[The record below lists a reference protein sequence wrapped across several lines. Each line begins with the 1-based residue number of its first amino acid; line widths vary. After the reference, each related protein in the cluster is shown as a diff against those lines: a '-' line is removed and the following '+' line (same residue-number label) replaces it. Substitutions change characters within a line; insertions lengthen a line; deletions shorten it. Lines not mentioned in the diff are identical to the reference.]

1 MINLS
6 KRLQTIA
13 DLVTPGSRICDV
25 GCDHAYL
32 DIRLLQQETIPSAL
46 AMDVAPGPLSI
57 AQQNLMLTG
66 LLGRCETRLSDGL
79 AGYKK
84 GEAGTLVIA
93 GMGGRLM
100 ASILSADPD
109 KTESFRELIL
119 SPQSE
124 PWLVR
129 GCLSLSGIGITQEK
143 CVEEDGKYYCVMK
156 AVPGAP
162 CIRPDWGAVLQRID
176 EMSDEELSQAGVE
189 RGSIRRIL
197 SSEPFRAGVEAEYGP
212 CLIKNADPC
221 LKKQLLGALKSRIS
235 VYNKLCEQ
243 TDPGVAAKTRMQV
256 LRGEI
261 GRMQALAFALCYA
274 I

>member
-1 MINLS
+1 
-6 KRLQTIA
+6 
-13 DLVTPGSRICDV
+13 
-25 GCDHAYL
+25 
-32 DIRLLQQETIPSAL
+32 
-46 AMDVAPGPLSI
+46 
-57 AQQNLMLTG
+57 
-66 LLGRCETRLSDGL
+66 
-79 AGYKK
+79 
-84 GEAGTLVIA
+84 
-93 GMGGRLM
+93 MGGRLM

-162 CIRPDWGAVLQRID
+162 CERPDWGAVLQRID

-243 TDPGVAAKTRMQV
+243 TDPGVAAKARMQE

>member
-6 KRLQTIA
+6 KRLQTI
-13 DLVTPGSRICDV
+13 VTPGSRICDV

-66 LLGRCETRLSDGL
+66 LSDRCETRLSDGL

-119 SPQSE
+119 SLSA
-124 PWLVR
+124 VR
-129 GCLSLSGIGITQEK
+129 AVAGPGLSF
-143 CVEEDGKYYCVMK
+143 
-156 AVPGAP
+156 A
-162 CIRPDWGAVLQRID
+162 
-176 EMSDEELSQAGVE
+176 
-189 RGSIRRIL
+189 
-197 SSEPFRAGVEAEYGP
+197 FRYR
-212 CLIKNADPC
+212 DY
-221 LKKQLLGALKSRIS
+221 R
-235 VYNKLCEQ
+235 
-243 TDPGVAAKTRMQV
+243 
-256 LRGEI
+256 
-261 GRMQALAFALCYA
+261 
-274 I
+274 

>member
-32 DIRLLQQETIPSAL
+32 DIRLLQQKTIPSAL

-57 AQQNLMLTG
+57 AEQNLMLTG
-66 LLGRCETRLSDGL
+66 LSDRCETRLSDGL
-79 AGYKK
+79 AAYKK

-100 ASILSADPD
+100 ASILSAYPD

-129 GCLSLSGIGITQEK
+129 GCLSLSGIGITDEK
-143 CVEEDGKYYCVMK
+143 CLEEDGKFYCVIK
-156 AVPGAP
+156 AVPAAP
-162 CIRPDWGAVLQRID
+162 CERPDWDAILQRTD
-176 EMSDEELSQAGVE
+176 KMSDEELSQAGVE
-189 RGSIRRIL
+189 RSSIRRIL

-212 CLIKNADPC
+212 CLIKNADSG
-221 LKKQLLGALKSRIS
+221 LKKQLFATLKSRIS
-235 VYNKLCEQ
+235 VYNNLCEKKD
-243 TDPGVAAKTRMQV
+243 TGTAAAARMQE

-261 GRMQALAFALCYA
+261 GRMQALAFVLCYA
-274 I
+274 V